1 MDQIST
7 KLIQERQNLVGKAE
21 DIKTRAY
28 EDNQRDLVDTEK
40 STLINIQER
49 VRNIDA
55 QLALTTTDL
64 RLNDETASAIARFTG
79 QPHVPDGGHSWRSA
93 GDVLWDYIHQ
103 HDDREARERV
113 RRFQGRAAEH
123 MGTKAEVTVATAGG
137 FGGLVVN
144 PVTGPIIDTS
154 WGGTPFLTLLG
165 PLQAPGPLNFMRPRI
180 VDPNLNDG
188 AGPQA
193 GGKEKAELPS
203 KKFDVLADPV
213 ALATIGSYLN
223 LSLQAEALVAGS
235 LDLVV
240 TQLNRRTARATEAAV
255 VAEANKTTAT
265 VTLAAGADAATTL
278 AAIYEAAA
286 LVFTNTSELP
296 TWLVMGPQGWAQ
308 FGSLTDLAGR
318 PIFPS
323 IGAVNAPGTS
333 TATAFDGNVAGLR
346 TAVTPAITDTS
357 MYMGNSVGLEAYI
370 YRFPVLSA
378 VEPSILGRQI
388 AVAIAMG
395 MYSAT
400 TTEAGPGGTPAALR
414 EGIVKIGP

>member
-21 DIKTRAY
+21 DIKSRAF

-64 RLNDETASAIARFTG
+64 RLADETASAIARYSG

-103 HDDREARERV
+103 HEDREARERV

-137 FGGLVVN
+137 FGGLSVN

-154 WGGTPFLTLLG
+154 WGGTPFLDLIG
-165 PLQAPGPLNFMRPRI
+165 PLPSPGPLNFMRPRI
-180 VDPNLNDG
+180 VDPNINDG

-203 KKFDVLADPV
+203 RKFDVLADPV
-213 ALATIGSYLN
+213 SLNTVGSYLN

-240 TQLNRRTARATEAAV
+240 TQLNRRTARAAENAL
-255 VAEANKTTAT
+255 VAEADRTTAS

-278 AAIYEAAA
+278 AAVYEAAA

-296 TWLVMGPQGWAQ
+296 TWLAMGPQGWAQ
-308 FGSLTDLAGR
+308 LGSLVDLAGR

-323 IGAVNAPGTS
+323 IGAVNAVGN
-333 TATAFDGNVAGLR
+333 ATANSFGGSVAGLR
-346 TAVTPAITDTS
+346 TTVTPGITDTT
-357 MYMGNSVGLEAYI
+357 MYMGNGVGLEAYV
-370 YRFPVLSA
+370 YRFPVLSQ

-388 AVAIAMG
+388 AVAIALG
-395 MYSAT
+395 LYSAT

>member
-7 KLIQERQNLVGKAE
+7 KLIQERQGLVQRAD
-21 DIKTRAY
+21 DIKSRAF

-40 STLINIQER
+40 ATLLNIQSR
-49 VRNIDA
+49 VRDIDG
-55 QLALTTTDL
+55 QLTLTTRDLALDA
-64 RLNDETASAIARFTG
+64 DTAASIAKWTG
-79 QPHVPDGGHSWRSA
+79 APVVPDGTHQWRSA
-93 GDVLWDYIHQ
+93 GEVLWDYIHQ

-137 FGGLVVN
+137 FSGITVN
-144 PVTGPIIDTS
+144 PVVGPVIDTS
-154 WGGTPFLTLLG
+154 WGGTPFLDLIG
-165 PLQAPGPLNFMRPRI
+165 PLPSPGPLNFMRPRI

-188 AGPQA
+188 AGPQT

-213 ALATIGSYLN
+213 QLSTVGSYLN

-240 TQLNRRTARATEAAV
+240 QQLNRRTARAAENAV
-255 VAEANKTTAT
+255 VAEAAKTTAT

-286 LVFTNTSELP
+286 LVFTNTNELP
-296 TWLVMGPQGWAQ
+296 TWLAMGPQGWRQ
-308 FGSLTDLAGR
+308 LGGLVDLAGR

-323 IGAVNAPGTS
+323 IGATNAVGTS
-333 TATAFDGNVAGLR
+333 QATSFEGRVAGLR
-346 TAVTPAITDTS
+346 TTITPGITDST
-357 MYMGNSVGLEAYI
+357 MYMGNGVGLEAYI
-370 YRFPVLSA
+370 YRFPVLSQ

-388 AVAIAMG
+388 AVAIALG
-395 MYSAT
+395 LYTAT
-400 TTEAGPGGTPAALR
+400 TTEAGPGGTPAALK
-414 EGIVKIGP
+414 EGIVKIAP

>member
-7 KLIQERQNLVGKAE
+7 KLIQERQTLVQRAS
-21 DIKTRAY
+21 DIKSRAF
-28 EDNQRDLVDTEK
+28 EDNQRDLVATET
-40 STLINIQER
+40 STLINIQSR
-49 VRNIDA
+49 VKDIDA

-64 RLNDETASAIARFTG
+64 SLAEDTAAAIARYSG

-93 GDVLWDYIHQ
+93 GEVLWDYIHQ

-137 FGGLVVN
+137 FSGITVN
-144 PVTGPIIDTS
+144 PVVGPVIDTS
-154 WGGTPFLTLLG
+154 WGGTPFLDLIG
-165 PLQAPGPLNFMRPRI
+165 PLPSPGPLNFMRPRI

-213 ALATIGSYLN
+213 QLSTVGSYLN

-240 TQLNRRTARATEAAV
+240 QQLNRRTARAAENAV
-255 VAEANKTTAT
+255 VAEAAKTTAT

-286 LVFTNTSELP
+286 LVFTNTNELP
-296 TWLVMGPQGWAQ
+296 TWLAMGPQGWRQ
-308 FGSLTDLAGR
+308 LGGLVDLAGR

-323 IGAVNAPGTS
+323 IGAVNAVGTS
-333 TATAFDGNVAGLR
+333 QANSFEGRVAGLR
-346 TAVTPAITDTS
+346 TTITPGITDTT
-357 MYMGNSVGLEAYI
+357 MYMGNGVGLEAYI
-370 YRFPVLSA
+370 YRFPVLSQ
-378 VEPSILGRQI
+378 VEPSILGRQV
-388 AVAIAMG
+388 AVAIALG
-395 MYSAT
+395 LYTAT
-400 TTEAGPGGTPAALR
+400 TTEAGPGGTPAALK
-414 EGIVKIGP
+414 EGIVKIAP